1 MERVMERGLP
11 ADIAAEQAKLLTR
24 RGRQL
29 FRAPGAPIQFTGHAS
44 ADRMLN
50 DLDRY
55 PHALVIA
62 CIMTRQMRA
71 ERCWM
76 IPYEFKRRVGTF
88 RIQLLRRLTD
98 SEVMK
103 AFSKP
108 TPLHRYTAEMAR
120 NFQLAIQLI
129 ATKYRGHTS
138 RIWADEPSSAELVYR
153 FLEFRGIGP
162 KIATM
167 AANILARQF
176 KVPLRDY
183 YSIDVSADVHVKRV
197 FERLALVGP
206 NADVN
211 QVIFRARS
219 LSPKFPGLLDFPAW
233 EIGREWCRP
242 RRPSC
247 QLCYMHSLCPT
258 AASNLV
264 EERAAVAG

>member
-1 MERVMERGLP
+1 MERGP
-11 ADIAAEQAKLLTR
+11 SADIAAEQARLLTK
-24 RGRQL
+24 RGRRL
-29 FRAPGAPIQFTGHAS
+29 FRAPAAPIEFTGHAS

-50 DLDRY
+50 DLGRY
-55 PHALVIA
+55 PHAFVIA

-76 IPYEFKRRVGTF
+76 VPYALKRRAGTF
-88 RIQLLRRLTD
+88 RMQRLRRLTD
-98 SEVMK
+98 AEVLK
-103 AFSKP
+103 AFTKP
-108 TPLHRYTAEMAR
+108 APLHRYTAEMAR
-120 NFQLAIQLI
+120 NFQFAIQLI
-129 ATKYRGHTS
+129 ATKYRGDAS

-153 FLEFRGIGP
+153 FLEFRGVGP

-176 KVPLRDY
+176 KVSLRDY

-197 FERLALVGP
+197 FERLGLVGP

-242 RRPSC
+242 KRPRC
-247 QLCYMHSLCPT
+247 HECYMRSLCPI
-258 AASNLV
+258 AASGV
-264 EERAAVAG
+264 IEVCEVSK

>member
-1 MERVMERGLP
+1 MTEASATE
-11 ADIAAEQAKLLTR
+11 AARLLTK

-29 FRAPGAPIQFTGHAS
+29 FRGPPEHVRFTGHAS

-62 CIMTRQMRA
+62 CIMTRQMWA

-76 IPYEFKRRVGTF
+76 VPYEFKRRVGTF
-88 RIQLLRRLTD
+88 RMQRLRRLTD
-98 SEVMK
+98 TQVLK
-103 AFSKP
+103 AFTDP

-120 NFQLAIQLI
+120 NFQFAIQLI
-129 ATKYRGHTS
+129 ATEYRGDAS

-153 FLEFRGIGP
+153 LLAFRGVGP

-167 AANILARQF
+167 AANILVRQF

-197 FERLALVGP
+197 FERLGLVGP
-206 NADVN
+206 DADVN

-219 LSPKFPGLLDFPAW
+219 LSPKFPGLLDFPTW

-242 RRPSC
+242 KQPKC
-247 QLCYMHSLCPT
+247 HLCYMQSICPT
-258 AASNLV
+258 AASGPLSDRGS
-264 EERAAVAG
+264 EAG

>member
-1 MERVMERGLP
+1 
-11 ADIAAEQAKLLTR
+11 
-24 RGRQL
+24 
-29 FRAPGAPIQFTGHAS
+29 
-44 ADRMLN
+44 MLN
-50 DLDRY
+50 NLDRY

-88 RIQLLRRLTD
+88 RIQRLRQLTD
-98 SEVMK
+98 AEVLK
-103 AFSKP
+103 AFTKP

-120 NFQLAIQLI
+120 NFQFAIQLI
-129 ATKYRGHTS
+129 ATKYGSDAS

-153 FLEFRGIGP
+153 FLEFRGVGP

-197 FERLALVGP
+197 FERLGLVGP

-233 EIGREWCRP
+233 EIGRQWCRP
-242 RRPSC
+242 KRPSC
-247 QLCYMHSLCPT
+247 QACYMRGLCPT
-258 AASNLV
+258 AASIKSSRHV
-264 EERAAVAG
+264 TAPD

>member
-1 MERVMERGLP
+1 MTAAL
-11 ADIAAEQAKLLTR
+11 ATDIAKVLIT
-24 RGRQL
+24 RGRRL
-29 FRAPGAPIQFTGHAS
+29 FRAPGGPIQFTGQQA

-50 DLDRY
+50 DLERY

-76 IPYEFKRRVGTF
+76 VPYEFKRRVGTF
-88 RIQLLRRLTD
+88 QMQRLRRLTD
-98 SEVMK
+98 AEVLK

-108 TPLHRYTAEMAR
+108 TPLHRYTAEMSR
-120 NFQLAIQLI
+120 NFQFAIQLI
-129 ATKYRGHTS
+129 ATKYRGDAA
-138 RIWADEPSSAELVYR
+138 RIWADQPSSAELVYR
-153 FLEFRGIGP
+153 LLEFRGVGP

-176 KVPLRDY
+176 KVPLRDH

-197 FERLALVGP
+197 FERLGLVGA

-242 RRPSC
+242 KRPRC
-247 QLCYMHSLCPT
+247 QECYMRRLCPT
-258 AASNLV
+258 AASAVLPGDRIV
-264 EERAAVAG
+264 AA

>member
-1 MERVMERGLP
+1 MARRLS
-11 ADIAAEQAKLLTR
+11 ADIAAKQARLLTN
-24 RGRQL
+24 RGRRL
-29 FRAPGAPIQFTGHAS
+29 FRAPGGPIDFTGQVS

-71 ERCWM
+71 ERCWV

-88 RIQLLRRLTD
+88 RMQRLCQLTD
-98 SEVMK
+98 GEVLK
-103 AFSKP
+103 AFTKP

-120 NFQLAIQLI
+120 NFHFAIQLI
-129 ATKYRGHTS
+129 ATKYGGDAS

-153 FLEFRGIGP
+153 FLEFRGVGP

-197 FERLALVGP
+197 FERLGLVGP
-206 NADVN
+206 NVDVN

-233 EIGREWCRP
+233 EIGRQWCRP
-242 RRPSC
+242 KRPNC
-247 QLCYMHSLCPT
+247 QECYMRGLCPT
-258 AASNLV
+258 AASSV
-264 EERAAVAG
+264 IEVGR